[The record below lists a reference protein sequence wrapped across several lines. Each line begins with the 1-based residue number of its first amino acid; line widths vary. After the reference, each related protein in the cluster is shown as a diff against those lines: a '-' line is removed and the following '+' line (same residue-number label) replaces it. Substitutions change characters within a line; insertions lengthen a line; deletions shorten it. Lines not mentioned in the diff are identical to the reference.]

1 MFKKPEEQLPYL
13 LKGVEEV
20 ITEEDLLK
28 KLERSY
34 KENKP
39 LIVKAGFDPTA
50 PDLHL
55 GHTVLI
61 RKLKHFQEMGHTVV
75 FLIGDFTAMIGDP
88 SGRKVTRPALSR
100 EQIQRNAETYRRQ
113 IFKLLDPEKTVIDFN
128 SRWLGKLSSYD
139 LLRLASKYTVA
150 RLIERDDFQKRL
162 KEGSPIG
169 VHELLYPL
177 LQAYDSVALKAD
189 VEFGGTDQKFNLLV
203 GRDIQKEYGQEPQVA
218 ILVPILE
225 GLDGKEK
232 MSKSLGNYVA
242 IEDPPDEM
250 FGKIMS
256 ISDELMWRYYMLLT
270 DLSEE
275 EIEKMKKDV
284 EEGRLHPKQAKMRLA
299 SMIVKDFWGEEAA
312 RKAAEE
318 FERVFARKELPSD
331 MPLIEV
337 EKGRLLSEVVV
348 ENSILPS
355 KSEFKRMVKQGGVYW
370 DGRRVEDVNFRIER
384 EGVLKIGKRKFYKI
398 RTKG

>member
-20 ITEEDLLK
+20 ITEEDLVK

-34 KENKP
+34 RENKP
-39 LIVKAGFDPTA
+39 LVVKAGFDPTA

-61 RKLKHFQEMGHTVV
+61 RKMKHFQDMGHTVV

-88 SGRKVTRPALSR
+88 SGRNVMRPALSR
-100 EQIQRNAETYRRQ
+100 EEVLKNAETYKRQ
-113 IFKLLDPEKTVIDFN
+113 IFKILDPEKTVIDFN
-128 SRWLGKLSSYD
+128 SRWLGKLTSYD
-139 LLRLASKYTVA
+139 MIKLASKYTVA

-162 KEGSPIG
+162 KAGTPIG
-169 VHELLYPL
+169 VHEILYPL

-203 GRDIQKEYGQEPQVA
+203 GRDLQREFGQEPQVA

-242 IEDPPDEM
+242 IEDPPEEM

-270 DLSEE
+270 DLTEE
-275 EIEKMKKDV
+275 EINRMKKEV
-284 EEGRLHPKQAKMRLA
+284 KEGLLHPKEAKVRLA
-299 SMIVKDFWGEEAA
+299 KLIVKDFWGE
-312 RKAAEE
+312 KAAERAAKE
-318 FERVFARKELPSD
+318 FDKVFAKKELPSD
-331 MPLIEV
+331 MPSVAVERDRPLAEIVV
-337 EKGRLLSEVVV
+337 EKGL
-348 ENSILPS
+348 LPS
-355 KSEFKRMVKQGGVYW
+355 KSEFKRLLKQGGIYW
-370 DGRRVEDVNFRIER
+370 NGERVTDLNFRVKE
-384 EGVLKIGKRKFYKI
+384 EGVLRIGRRRFYQIKF
-398 RTKG
+398 